1 MYHDSQRQIAR
12 LNSKKTVPT
21 KFPFPTSFLMSS
33 INVAVTSSINRFF
46 KIQIDN
52 FIIDSAR
59 QENHRVADEQVS
71 QEPLINSARWTLV
84 YNFQELTLTQIYGE
98 E

>member
-1 MYHDSQRQIAR
+1 MYHDSQCQLHDLI
-12 LNSKKTVPT
+12 LKKIGPT
-21 KFPFPTSFLMSS
+21 RFPFPTSFLMSS
-33 INVAVTSSINRFF
+33 INVAVNSSINRFF
-46 KIQIDN
+46 NIQIDN

-59 QENHRVADEQVS
+59 QENHRVADGQVF
-71 QEPLINSARWTLV
+71 QEPLINSARWTLA